1 MGDLEDRM
9 VRMALWRWP
18 SAILARKAS
27 PWLTVSRVPPD
38 DSAPSAGA
46 QADAIDLPIELS
58 RRDFQD
64 TLPIVFHLDG
74 NLDTGAAPEA

>member
-1 MGDLEDRM
+1 M

-27 PWLTVSRVPPD
+27 PWLTVARV
-38 DSAPSAGA
+38 SADERPKPATEE
-46 QADAIDLPIELS
+46 ADAIDVAIDLS

-64 TLPIVFHLDG
+64 TLPLVFHLRG
-74 NLDTGAAPEA
+74 NVDVESPAD